1 MAVLAE
7 VVLSLL
13 VMKLRLDLG
22 GNGDDLL
29 QRYFHNDLRSGLS
42 LAEIMVGVAITGVVS
57 VFAMNQLSDFTKRQ
71 WEAET
76 KASAVAETELAAEI
90 IKKTLPQFVH
100 SVTNT
105 NGENVPQTITDHDVQ
120 PPKSFWSCLQPKPE
134 RPWNSAQQP
143 LENCAMSINYEY
155 TNINGDAAAD
165 WVTPLEVKCV
175 KVVDNVLRRPRVYLK
190 EKAGIVHPTR
200 GFGFLDSSCLSCTWD
215 TSVQG
220 GWTSVPQLTVRTYTF
235 DPSTGAPT
243 VAGTFSYPKTID
255 DVGSWKRQG
264 VLAMGVC
271 VEAPAYT
278 ENIGTLAQ
286 PLEVPRYD
294 RWKITLVPVYS
305 RAAPFPKGSLED
317 DQYLDRISAQLQAN
331 RTEILI
337 TAPQRF
343 APGFRIT
350 PVR

>member
-1 MAVLAE
+1 MH
-7 VVLSLL
+7 
-13 VMKLRLDLG
+13 RF
-22 GNGDDLL
+22 
-29 QRYFHNDLRSGLS
+29 FHPKVSSGYS

-57 VFAMNQLSDFTKRQ
+57 VFAMNQLSDFTRRQ

-100 SVTNT
+100 SVTDT
-105 NGENVPQTITDHDVQ
+105 NGENVPQTITAHDVQ

-134 RPWNSAQQP
+134 RPWSSSQQP
-143 LENCAMSINYEY
+143 LENCAMSINYQY
-155 TNINGDAAAD
+155 TDINGNTATE

-190 EKAGIVHPTR
+190 EKAGVVHPTR

-220 GWTSVPQLTVRTYTF
+220 GWTSAPQLTLRTYSF
-235 DPSTGAPT
+235 DSETGAPT
-243 VAGTFSYPKTID
+243 VAGTFTYPK
-255 DVGSWKRQG
+255 VKEQEFGSWNRQG

-278 ENIGTLAQ
+278 ENDGTPAQ
-286 PLEVPRYD
+286 RFDVKRYD